1 MGVDVRSRELDRLS
15 AVEDI
20 CARASNDSVGVRVQL
35 RFDSISHAGDAAAR
49 HIQFLQQSPRSCPHC
64 EENDTTDILPLRNS
78 RNGLIDLVRDD
89 HLLFDAESTHRRI
102 ILVGL
107 SHEAFVLLGRG
118 KYFL

>member
-49 HIQFLQQSPRSCPHC
+49 QSNSSNNHQGLVLTAKRM
-64 EENDTTDILPLRNS
+64 ILPIFYHS
-78 RNGLIDLVRDD
+78 VIQGMD
-89 HLLFDAESTHRRI
+89 S
-102 ILVGL
+102 
-107 SHEAFVLLGRG
+107 
-118 KYFL
+118 